1 MTALTDFQA
10 AATTF
15 LAAAATYAADAGA
28 VASVTQGG
36 YTFHFDTVGNT
47 FVRST
52 ETRTGAPSD
61 SLDDFLLD
69 VATYRAEAGAQDFLQ
84 LGRYNA
90 QFAGDTLST
99 LAPDSSYRG
108 FV

>member
-52 ETRTGAPSD
+52 EPRTGAPSD

-69 VATYRAEAGAQDFLQ
+69 VETYRAEAGEEEFLQ
-84 LGRYNA
+84 LARGNA
-90 QFAGDTLST
+90 QIPG
-99 LAPDSSYRG
+99 APP
-108 FV
+108 VQPPQEIEA

>member
-61 SLDDFLLD
+61 SLDDFLLA
-69 VATYRAEAGAQDFLQ
+69 VAPYRAARQSVVQVKSVSFRVA
-84 LGRYNA
+84 LGGRCI
-90 QFAGDTLST
+90 FK
-99 LAPDSSYRG
+99 
-108 FV
+108 

>member
-61 SLDDFLLD
+61 SLDAFLLD
-69 VATYRAEAGAQDFLQ
+69 VSTSGAEAGAEDFLQ
-84 LGRYNA
+84 LGRYNDPVTA
-90 QFAGDTLST
+90 DTPLQ
-99 LAPDSSYRG
+99 PEPN
-108 FV
+108 